1 MKDSGWTLDELVARV
16 AATLGETRPGQPSRR
31 VREVPDRRA
40 IRWYTTIGLLDRP
53 QLRGRTGWYGPRHVL
68 QLVAIKRL
76 QAAGKPLAEIQ
87 AELAGAGDATL
98 REIAQLPDEPAAPVA
113 RRRTGGRAKRFWT
126 APPAPEG
133 DTGIRYAVELA
144 EGVTLLVRD
153 APEDLSAV
161 REAARP
167 LLDLLARSG
176 AVVAAPD
183 HQGDS

>member
-16 AATLGETRPGQPSRR
+16 AATLDETRPGQPSRR

-40 IRWYTTIGLLDRP
+40 VRWYTTIGLLDRP
-53 QLRGRTGWYGPRHVL
+53 LLRGRTGWYGPRHLL
-68 QLVAIKRL
+68 QVVAIKRL
-76 QAAGKPLAEIQ
+76 QATGKPLAEIQ
-87 AELAGAGDATL
+87 AELAGASDATL
-98 REIAQLPDEPAAPVA
+98 REIARLPDEPVAPRQTSSRAA
-113 RRRTGGRAKRFWT
+113 RFWT
-126 APPAPEG
+126 APPAAQP

-153 APEDLSAV
+153 VPEDLSAV